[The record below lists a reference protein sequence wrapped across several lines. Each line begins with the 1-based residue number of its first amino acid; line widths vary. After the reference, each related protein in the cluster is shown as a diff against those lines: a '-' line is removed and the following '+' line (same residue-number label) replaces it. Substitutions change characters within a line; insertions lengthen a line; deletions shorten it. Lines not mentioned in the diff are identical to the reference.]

1 MIMKL
6 GMREMK
12 GSYKIKTAGGQNPA
26 VFCCHAYEKRIRWIL
41 FEYRNL

>member
-1 MIMKL
+1 MKL

-26 VFCCHAYEKRIRWIL
+26 VFCCLAYENRIRWIL